1 MKALML
7 LCSLVTVIPAAQ
19 IQGKVVGVKSGN
31 ALEILQDGKV
41 MEVKIFGIDCPAK
54 SEPMGRAARRSLADQ
69 VFMAE
74 VRLEVVATEADG
86 RLVGKV
92 TLADGKSLGAEL
104 LRAGM
109 AWWDKQAAPAETALA
124 KVEKS
129 ARDAYLGLW
138 SGASEAD
145 ETDWRK
151 EIIARRENTDKI
163 ASAVLAASERN

>member
-19 IQGKVVGVKSGN
+19 LQGKVVGVKSGN
-31 ALEILQDGKV
+31 TLEIRQDGKV
-41 MEVKIFGIDCPAK
+41 MEVRIYGIESPAK
-54 SEPMGRAARRSLADQ
+54 NVPMGRNARRFMADQ
-69 VFMAE
+69 VFMADVE
-74 VRLEVVATEADG
+74 LEVVATEADG

-92 TLADGKSLGAEL
+92 TLSDGKSLGVEM
-104 LRAGM
+104 LRTGM
-109 AWWDKQAAPAETALA
+109 AWWDKQNSPAETALA

-138 SGASEAD
+138 ADATEED

-151 EIIARRENTDKI
+151 EIIARRESAERN
-163 ASAVLAASERN
+163 ASAELAVSNRN